1 MRMQSLDP
9 GILNTPPGLPPP
21 PASSS
26 RLTAGVEARVM
37 HHGEEPRLAAVR
49 QRVRDANR

>member
-1 MRMQSLDP
+1 VVGEHSYQQGSS
-9 GILNTPPGLPPP
+9 GGS
-21 PASSS
+21 SSS